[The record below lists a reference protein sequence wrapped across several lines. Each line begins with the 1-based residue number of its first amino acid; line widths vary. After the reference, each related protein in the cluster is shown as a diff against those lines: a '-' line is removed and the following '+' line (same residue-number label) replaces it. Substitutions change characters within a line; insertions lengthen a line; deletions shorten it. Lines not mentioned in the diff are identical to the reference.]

1 MWCSNGGWCG
11 NTQDHKNSGLAN
23 FHFPEQ
29 CKQLIKWGIP
39 YQEVNKYQKEDAS

>member
-1 MWCSNGGWCG
+1 MWCSNGGWGG